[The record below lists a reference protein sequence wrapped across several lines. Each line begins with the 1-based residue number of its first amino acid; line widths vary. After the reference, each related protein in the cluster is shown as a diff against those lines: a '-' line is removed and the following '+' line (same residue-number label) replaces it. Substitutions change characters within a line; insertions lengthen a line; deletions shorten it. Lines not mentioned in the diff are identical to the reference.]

1 VDMIFVVL
9 KIAVAVAIVAIYLK
23 WRHRLVYSEQQVSR
37 INRLSAWLGANRA
50 SVLRYTRF
58 AQLVLGVFLLFFGY
72 YIGNEHFHLIRQG
85 IRTQGTI
92 VGYKQETMPNGV
104 GVRWDVAFFP
114 IVTFHAGD
122 QIVQFKD
129 WMGSK
134 AEVRNVPVTV
144 LYDPADPSVA
154 MIDRPVMNW
163 IPGAPTF
170 GVGLFL
176 VLVAIKG
183 WLRTRADT

>member
-1 VDMIFVVL
+1 M
-9 KIAVAVAIVAIYLK
+9 A
-23 WRHRLVYSEQQVSR
+23 YSEQQVSR
-37 INRLSAWLGANRA
+37 INRLSAWLVANRA
-50 SVLRYTRF
+50 SALRYTRV
-58 AQLVLGVFLLFFGY
+58 AQLVLGLFLLLFGY
-72 YIGNEHFHLIRQG
+72 CIGNEHYHLIRQG

-104 GVRWDVAFFP
+104 GVRWDVESFP

-129 WMGSK
+129 WMGSRT
-134 AEVRNVPVTV
+134 EVRNVPVTV
-144 LYDPADPSVA
+144 LYDPADPSMA

-163 IPGAPTF
+163 IPWAPTF

-176 VLVAIKG
+176 VLIAIKG
-183 WLRTRADT
+183 WLRSRSDA